1 MKRRMIWIFLAGALV
16 GIVLSGLY
24 KHLVTDRIMDGGN
37 GMENPD
43 QNLFLLDGD
52 GRFYFIAMNT
62 RLQVEHPVTEF
73 VTGVDIVKWQIR
85 IAAGIP
91 LDFTQE
97 DIRLTGAAIECR
109 VNATGCGTVDFLH
122 VPGGPW
128 VRFDTALYQGCE
140 VPPYYDPMIGKMIV
154 YAGTREE
161 TIRKMES
168 AMCELVIKGVPVN
181 IESQLEILGDPAFRA
196 GTYTTDFM
204 KNR

>member
-1 MKRRMIWIFLAGALV
+1 M
-16 GIVLSGLY
+16 
-24 KHLVTDRIMDGGN
+24 
-37 GMENPD
+37 
-43 QNLFLLDGD
+43 
-52 GRFYFIAMNT
+52 
-62 RLQVEHPVTEF
+62 TEF
-73 VTGVDIVKWQIR
+73 VTGVDIVKGQIR

-97 DIRLTGAAIECR
+97 DIRLKGAAIECR

-161 TIRKMES
+161 TIRKMEDVYKRQPS
-168 AMCELVIKGVPVN
+168 WLHILHLFLVKHPLL
-181 IESQLEILGDPAFRA
+181 SPYLA
-196 GTYTTDFM
+196 
-204 KNR
+204 